1 MGMHI
6 SHAHTVQP
14 RRWTWFFRTFFEIN
28 RAMVHENSRKTGG
41 TETDVQ
47 HGNIKLTEKRNDME
61 PKLKKEL
68 QKILTAL
75 AIFFAM
81 MLVDKTGLCPQIFAH
96 RLPSLIA
103 YLIPYLLCG
112 YDVVR
117 KALLGIRNRQPMDES
132 LLMFVAT
139 IGAFAT
145 GENSEA
151 VAVMAFYL
159 VGEWFQKYALGK
171 SRKNIASLM
180 DIVPE
185 EANVERADGSIET
198 VDPDDVE
205 IGDILVIKPGE
216 KIPVDAEV
224 LSGESMVNTAALTGE
239 SVPRSVHPGEAVISG
254 CINGEGL
261 LRVRATK
268 AFEDSTVSKILEL
281 VENASEKKS
290 KTENFITRFARVYTP
305 IVVYSAIAL
314 AIIPSILT
322 RDPATWIYRACTFL
336 VVSCPCAL
344 VISVPLAFFG
354 GIGAASS
361 NGVLV
366 KGSNYLELLSHL
378 HTVVSDKTGTLT
390 EGNFQVSE
398 VLPAPGVEKAELLR
412 MAALAEGMSTHPIAK
427 SIRDAYV
434 ATVSVMGGSEA
445 SSTAA
450 VADGSETLAVTPSS
464 SVTDSKTGTAATVSA
479 TGASLVTD
487 TVNVSGQ
494 GLIATLPGRRI
505 FVGNAKLMQA
515 YGIDFTEATN
525 AAATVSYVAVE
536 EDRRS
541 ADASAAAAVAGNLT
555 GSDGADGG
563 SIGTGK
569 EKGSIRFLGAI
580 LIRDQLKP
588 EAKDAI
594 AEMKREG
601 VQSVVMLTGDRKAVG
616 EAVGQELGLDYV
628 YTDLLPQE
636 KVEKVEALL
645 TELDRHGRQQDR
657 AELAFIGDGINDAP
671 VLARADVGIAMG
683 SMGSDAAIEA
693 ADVVIMDDD
702 LTRIPIVIR
711 IARRTVAISTQN
723 IVFALFV
730 KILIL
735 ILTAFGLTNMW
746 IAVFG
751 DVGVAVL
758 CILNSMRLL
767 TIKRTI

>member
-1 MGMHI
+1 
-6 SHAHTVQP
+6 
-14 RRWTWFFRTFFEIN
+14 
-28 RAMVHENSRKTGG
+28 
-41 TETDVQ
+41 
-47 HGNIKLTEKRNDME
+47 ME

-427 SIRDAYV
+427 SIRDAYAAEV
-434 ATVSVMGGSEA
+434 PGTEIN
-445 SSTAA
+445 TA
-450 VADGSETLAVTPSS
+450 L
-464 SVTDSKTGTAATVSA
+464 
-479 TGASLVTD
+479 LTD

-569 EKGSIRFLGAI
+569 EKGSIRYLGAI

-645 TELDRHGRQQDR
+645 TELDHHGRQQDR

-735 ILTAFGLTNMW
+735 VLTAFGLTNMW

>member
-1 MGMHI
+1 
-6 SHAHTVQP
+6 
-14 RRWTWFFRTFFEIN
+14 
-28 RAMVHENSRKTGG
+28 
-41 TETDVQ
+41 
-47 HGNIKLTEKRNDME
+47 ME

-427 SIRDAYV
+427 SIRDAYAAEV
-434 ATVSVMGGSEA
+434 PGTEIN
-445 SSTAA
+445 TA
-450 VADGSETLAVTPSS
+450 
-464 SVTDSKTGTAATVSA
+464 
-479 TGASLVTD
+479 LVTD

-555 GSDGADGG
+555 GSDGADDG
-563 SIGTGK
+563 SISTGK
-569 EKGSIRFLGAI
+569 ENGSIRFLGAI

-601 VQSVVMLTGDRKAVG
+601 VQNVVMLTGDRKAVG

-645 TELDRHGRQQDR
+645 TELDHHGRQQDK

-723 IVFALFV
+723 IVFALLV

-735 ILTAFGLTNMW
+735 VLTAFGLTNMW

>member
-1 MGMHI
+1 
-6 SHAHTVQP
+6 
-14 RRWTWFFRTFFEIN
+14 
-28 RAMVHENSRKTGG
+28 
-41 TETDVQ
+41 
-47 HGNIKLTEKRNDME
+47 ME

-81 MLVDKTGLCPQIFAH
+81 MVVDKTGLCPLIFAH

-366 KGSNYLELLSHL
+366 KGSNYLELLAHL

-427 SIRDAYV
+427 SIRDAYAAEV
-434 ATVSVMGGSEA
+434 PGTEIN
-445 SSTAA
+445 TA
-450 VADGSETLAVTPSS
+450 
-464 SVTDSKTGTAATVSA
+464 
-479 TGASLVTD
+479 LVTD

-536 EDRRS
+536 EDRQS

-588 EAKDAI
+588 EARDAI

-645 TELDRHGRQQDR
+645 TELDHHGRQQDR

-735 ILTAFGLTNMW
+735 VLTAFGLTNMW

>member
-1 MGMHI
+1 MK
-6 SHAHTVQP
+6 TVGI
-14 RRWTWFFRTFFEIN
+14 EADI
-28 RAMVHENSRKTGG
+28 
-41 TETDVQ
+41 Q

-81 MLVDKTGLCPQIFAH
+81 MVVDKTDLCPLIFAH

-427 SIRDAYV
+427 SIRDAYAAEV
-434 ATVSVMGGSEA
+434 PGTEIN
-445 SSTAA
+445 TA
-450 VADGSETLAVTPSS
+450 
-464 SVTDSKTGTAATVSA
+464 
-479 TGASLVTD
+479 LVTD

-536 EDRRS
+536 EDRQS

-601 VQSVVMLTGDRKAVG
+601 VQSIVMLTGDRKAVG

-636 KVEKVEALL
+636 KVEKVEELL
-645 TELDRHGRQQDR
+645 TELDHHGRQQDR

-735 ILTAFGLTNMW
+735 VLTAFGLTNMW

-767 TIKRTI
+767 AIKRTI

>member
-1 MGMHI
+1 
-6 SHAHTVQP
+6 
-14 RRWTWFFRTFFEIN
+14 
-28 RAMVHENSRKTGG
+28 
-41 TETDVQ
+41 
-47 HGNIKLTEKRNDME
+47 ME

-81 MLVDKTGLCPQIFAH
+81 MLVDKTGLCPLIFAH

-117 KALLGIRNRQPMDES
+117 KALLGIKNRQPMDES

-205 IGDILVIKPGE
+205 IGDILVIRPGE

-305 IVVYSAIAL
+305 IVVYAAIAL
-314 AIIPSILT
+314 AIVPSILT

-427 SIRDAYV
+427 SIRDAYAAEAAV
-434 ATVSVMGGSEA
+434 SGTTESSATSAAA
-445 SSTAA
+445 SSS
-450 VADGSETLAVTPSS
+450 SESGAETEA
-464 SVTDSKTGTAATVSA
+464 KTGSAADSA
-479 TGASLVTD
+479 SASASLVTD

-494 GLIATLPGRRI
+494 GLIATLTGRRI

-525 AAATVSYVAVE
+525 AAATVSYVA
-536 EDRRS
+536 EDKRY
-541 ADASAAAAVAGNLT
+541 
-555 GSDGADGG
+555 
-563 SIGTGK
+563 
-569 EKGSIRFLGAI
+569 LGAI

-601 VQSVVMLTGDRKAVG
+601 VQNVVMLTGDRKAVG
-616 EAVGQELGLDYV
+616 EAVGQELGLDHV
-628 YTDLLPQE
+628 YTDLLPQD
-636 KVEKVEALL
+636 KVEKVEELL
-645 TELDRHGRQQDR
+645 AELDRHGRQQDK

-702 LTRIPIVIR
+702 LARIPIVIR

-735 ILTAFGLTNMW
+735 VLTAFGLTNMW

>member
-1 MGMHI
+1 
-6 SHAHTVQP
+6 
-14 RRWTWFFRTFFEIN
+14 
-28 RAMVHENSRKTGG
+28 
-41 TETDVQ
+41 
-47 HGNIKLTEKRNDME
+47 ME

-81 MLVDKTGLCPQIFAH
+81 MLVDKTGLCPLIFAH

-117 KALLGIRNRQPMDES
+117 KAVLGIKNRQPMDES

-180 DIVPE
+180 DIVSE

-205 IGDILVIKPGE
+205 IGDILVIRPGE

-261 LRVRATK
+261 LRVQATK

-314 AIIPSILT
+314 AIVPSILT

-390 EGNFQVSE
+390 EGNFQVSK

-427 SIRDAYV
+427 SIRDAYAEEAAV
-434 ATVSVMGGSEA
+434 SGITESSATSAAA
-445 SSTAA
+445 SSS
-450 VADGSETLAVTPSS
+450 SETDTETEA
-464 SVTDSKTGTAATVSA
+464 KTGSAADSA
-479 TGASLVTD
+479 SASASLVTD

-525 AAATVSYVAVE
+525 AAATVSYVAVDE
-536 EDRRS
+536 NVSSLAE
-541 ADASAAAAVAGNLT
+541 AATAASAAGNLT
-555 GSDGADGG
+555 GSERTDGG
-563 SIGTGK
+563 SIGSRK
-569 EKGSIRFLGAI
+569 EKGGIRFLGAI

-601 VQSVVMLTGDRKAVG
+601 VQNVVMLTGDRKAVG
-616 EAVGQELGLDYV
+616 EAVGQELGLDHV
-628 YTDLLPQE
+628 YTDLLPQD
-636 KVEKVEALL
+636 KVEKVEELL
-645 TELDRHGRQQDR
+645 AELDHHGRQQDK

-702 LTRIPIVIR
+702 LARIPIVIR

-735 ILTAFGLTNMW
+735 VLTAFGLTNMW

>member
-1 MGMHI
+1 M
-6 SHAHTVQP
+6 
-14 RRWTWFFRTFFEIN
+14 RRQ
-28 RAMVHENSRKTGG
+28 KT
-41 TETDVQ
+41 EAIDASVQ
-47 HGNIKLTEKRNDME
+47 HGDIELTEKRRTME

-81 MLVDKTGLCPQIFAH
+81 MLVDKTGLCPLIFAH

-117 KALLGIRNRQPMDES
+117 KALLGIKNRQPMDES

-205 IGDILVIKPGE
+205 IGDILVIRPGE

-261 LRVRATK
+261 LRVKATK

-366 KGSNYLELLSHL
+366 KGSNYLELLAHL

-398 VLPAPGVEKAELLR
+398 VLPAPGVEKTELLR

-427 SIRDAYV
+427 SIRDAY
-434 ATVSVMGGSEA
+434 AEE
-445 SSTAA
+445 AA
-450 VADGSETLAVTPSS
+450 VSDITES
-464 SVTDSKTGTAATVSA
+464 SVTSAAASSSSETDTETEAKTGSAADSA
-479 TGASLVTD
+479 SASASLVTD
-487 TVNVSGQ
+487 TINVSGQ
-494 GLIATLPGRRI
+494 GLIATLTGRRI

-525 AAATVSYVAVE
+525 AAATVSYVAVDE
-536 EDRRS
+536 NVSSS
-541 ADASAAAAVAGNLT
+541 AEVASAVGNLM
-555 GSDGADGG
+555 GSERTDGG
-563 SIGTGK
+563 NIGSGK
-569 EKGSIRFLGAI
+569 EKGGIRYLGAI

-588 EAKDAI
+588 EAKDSI

-601 VQSVVMLTGDRKAVG
+601 VQNVVMLTGDRKAVG
-616 EAVGQELGLDYV
+616 EAVGQELGLDHV
-628 YTDLLPQE
+628 YTDLLPQD
-636 KVEKVEALL
+636 KVEKVEELL
-645 TELDRHGRQQDR
+645 AELDHHGRQQDK

-702 LTRIPIVIR
+702 LARIPIVIR

-735 ILTAFGLTNMW
+735 VLTAFGLTNMW

>member
-1 MGMHI
+1 
-6 SHAHTVQP
+6 
-14 RRWTWFFRTFFEIN
+14 
-28 RAMVHENSRKTGG
+28 
-41 TETDVQ
+41 
-47 HGNIKLTEKRNDME
+47 ME

-68 QKILTAL
+68 QTILTAL

-81 MLVDKTGLCPQIFAH
+81 MVVDKTGLCPLIFAH

-103 YLIPYLLCG
+103 YLIPYFLCG

-117 KALLGIRNRQPMDES
+117 KALLGIKNRQPMDES

-205 IGDILVIKPGE
+205 IGDILVIRPGE

-390 EGNFQVSE
+390 EGNFRVSE
-398 VLPAPGVEKAELLR
+398 VLPVQGVEKAELLR

-427 SIRDAYV
+427 SIRDAYAAEAAV
-434 ATVSVMGGSEA
+434 SGTTESSATSAAA
-445 SSTAA
+445 SSS
-450 VADGSETLAVTPSS
+450 SESGAETEA
-464 SVTDSKTGTAATVSA
+464 KTGSAADSA
-479 TGASLVTD
+479 SASASLVTD
-487 TVNVSGQ
+487 TINVSGQ
-494 GLIATLPGRRI
+494 GLIATLTGRRI

-525 AAATVSYVAVE
+525 AAATVSYVA
-536 EDRRS
+536 EDKRY
-541 ADASAAAAVAGNLT
+541 
-555 GSDGADGG
+555 
-563 SIGTGK
+563 
-569 EKGSIRFLGAI
+569 LGAI

-601 VQSVVMLTGDRKAVG
+601 VQNVVMLTGDRKAVG
-616 EAVGQELGLDYV
+616 EAVGQELGLDHV

-645 TELDRHGRQQDR
+645 AELDHRGRQQDK

-702 LTRIPIVIR
+702 LARIPIVIR

-735 ILTAFGLTNMW
+735 VLTAFGLTNMW

>member
-1 MGMHI
+1 
-6 SHAHTVQP
+6 
-14 RRWTWFFRTFFEIN
+14 
-28 RAMVHENSRKTGG
+28 
-41 TETDVQ
+41 
-47 HGNIKLTEKRNDME
+47 ME

-81 MLVDKTGLCPQIFAH
+81 MLVDKTGLCPLIFAH

-117 KALLGIRNRQPMDES
+117 KAIMGIKNRQPMDES

-205 IGDILVIKPGE
+205 IGDILVIRPGE

-305 IVVYSAIAL
+305 IVVYAAIAL

-366 KGSNYLELLSHL
+366 KGSNYLELFSHL

-427 SIRDAYV
+427 SIRDAY
-434 ATVSVMGGSEA
+434 AEE
-445 SSTAA
+445 AA
-450 VADGSETLAVTPSS
+450 VSGITESSATSAAVSSSSETDTETKA
-464 SVTDSKTGTAATVSA
+464 KTGSAADSA
-479 TGASLVTD
+479 SASASLVTD
-487 TVNVSGQ
+487 TINVSGQ
-494 GLIATLPGRRI
+494 GLIATLTGRRI

-525 AAATVSYVAVE
+525 AAATVSYVAVDE
-536 EDRRS
+536 NVSSS
-541 ADASAAAAVAGNLT
+541 AEAASAAGNLA
-555 GSDGADGG
+555 GSDCTDGG
-563 SIGTGK
+563 SIGNGN
-569 EKGSIRFLGAI
+569 EKGNIRFLGAI

-601 VQSVVMLTGDRKAVG
+601 VQNVVMLTGDRKAVG
-616 EAVGQELGLDYV
+616 EAVGQELGLDHV
-628 YTDLLPQE
+628 YTDLLPQD
-636 KVEKVEALL
+636 KVEKVEELL
-645 TELDRHGRQQDR
+645 AELDRHGRQQDK

-702 LTRIPIVIR
+702 LVRIPIVIR

-735 ILTAFGLTNMW
+735 VLTAFGLTNMW

>member
-1 MGMHI
+1 M
-6 SHAHTVQP
+6 
-14 RRWTWFFRTFFEIN
+14 
-28 RAMVHENSRKTGG
+28 
-41 TETDVQ
+41 
-47 HGNIKLTEKRNDME
+47 KLTEKRNDME

-81 MLVDKTGLCPQIFAH
+81 MVVDKTGLCPQIFAH

-427 SIRDAYV
+427 SIRDAYAAEV
-434 ATVSVMGGSEA
+434 PGTEIN
-445 SSTAA
+445 TA
-450 VADGSETLAVTPSS
+450 
-464 SVTDSKTGTAATVSA
+464 
-479 TGASLVTD
+479 LVTD
-487 TVNVSGQ
+487 TINVSGQ

-541 ADASAAAAVAGNLT
+541 ADASAAAAAAGNLT
-555 GSDGADGG
+555 GSDGVDGG

-569 EKGSIRFLGAI
+569 EKGSIRYLGAI

-723 IVFALFV
+723 IVFALLV

-735 ILTAFGLTNMW
+735 VLTAFGLTNMW

>member
-1 MGMHI
+1 MTGM
-6 SHAHTVQP
+6 
-14 RRWTWFFRTFFEIN
+14 RRQ
-28 RAMVHENSRKTGG
+28 KT
-41 TETDVQ
+41 EAIDASVQ
-47 HGNIKLTEKRNDME
+47 HRDIELTEKRNVME

-81 MLVDKTGLCPQIFAH
+81 MLVDKTGLCPLIFAH

-117 KALLGIRNRQPMDES
+117 KAIMGIKNRQPMDES

-205 IGDILVIKPGE
+205 IGDILVIRPGE

-224 LSGESMVNTAALTGE
+224 LSGESKVNTAALTGE

-261 LRVRATK
+261 LRVKATK

-305 IVVYSAIAL
+305 IVVYAAIAL
-314 AIIPSILT
+314 AIVPSILT

-390 EGNFQVSE
+390 EGNFQVSK

-427 SIRDAYV
+427 SIRDAYAAEV
-434 ATVSVMGGSEA
+434 PGTEIN
-445 SSTAA
+445 TA
-450 VADGSETLAVTPSS
+450 
-464 SVTDSKTGTAATVSA
+464 
-479 TGASLVTD
+479 LVTD

-525 AAATVSYVAVE
+525 AAATVSYVA
-536 EDRRS
+536 ED
-541 ADASAAAAVAGNLT
+541 
-555 GSDGADGG
+555 
-563 SIGTGK
+563 K
-569 EKGSIRFLGAI
+569 RFLGAI

-601 VQSVVMLTGDRKAVG
+601 VQNVVMLTGDRKAVG
-616 EAVGQELGLDYV
+616 EAVGQELGLDHV
-628 YTDLLPQE
+628 YTDLLPQD
-636 KVEKVEALL
+636 KVEKVEELL
-645 TELDRHGRQQDR
+645 AELDRHGRQQDK

-735 ILTAFGLTNMW
+735 VLTAFGLTNMW

>member
-1 MGMHI
+1 
-6 SHAHTVQP
+6 
-14 RRWTWFFRTFFEIN
+14 
-28 RAMVHENSRKTGG
+28 
-41 TETDVQ
+41 
-47 HGNIKLTEKRNDME
+47 ME

-81 MLVDKTGLCPQIFAH
+81 MVVDKTGLCPLIFAH

-117 KALLGIRNRQPMDES
+117 KALLGIKNRQPMDEA

-205 IGDILVIKPGE
+205 IGDILVIRPGE

-398 VLPAPGVEKAELLR
+398 VLPAAGVEKTELLH

-427 SIRDAYV
+427 SIRDAYT
-434 ATVSVMGGSEA
+434 AEA
-445 SSTAA
+445 ANT
-450 VADGSETLAVTPSS
+450 EINT
-464 SVTDSKTGTAATVSA
+464 
-479 TGASLVTD
+479 SLVTD

-494 GLIATLPGRRI
+494 GLIATLPGHRI

-515 YGIDFTEATN
+515 YGIDFTEETN

-536 EDRRS
+536 ENS
-541 ADASAAAAVAGNLT
+541 SLPADTSSAAGQPA
-555 GSDGADGG
+555 GSDGAAVG
-563 SIGTGK
+563 SIGAGK
-569 EKGSIRFLGAI
+569 EKGGIRYLGAI

-601 VQSVVMLTGDRKAVG
+601 VQNVVMLTGDRKAVG

-636 KVEKVEALL
+636 KVEKVEVLL
-645 TELDRHGRQQDR
+645 TELDHHGRQQDR

-735 ILTAFGLTNMW
+735 VLTAFGLTNMW

>member
-1 MGMHI
+1 
-6 SHAHTVQP
+6 
-14 RRWTWFFRTFFEIN
+14 
-28 RAMVHENSRKTGG
+28 
-41 TETDVQ
+41 
-47 HGNIKLTEKRNDME
+47 ME

-81 MLVDKTGLCPQIFAH
+81 MLVDKTGRCPLIFAH

-117 KALLGIRNRQPMDES
+117 KALLGIKNRQPMDES

-205 IGDILVIKPGE
+205 IGDILVIRPGE

-305 IVVYSAIAL
+305 IVVYAAIAL

-366 KGSNYLELLSHL
+366 KGSNYLELLAHL

-427 SIRDAYV
+427 SIRDAYAEEV
-434 ATVSVMGGSEA
+434 PGTEIN
-445 SSTAA
+445 TA
-450 VADGSETLAVTPSS
+450 
-464 SVTDSKTGTAATVSA
+464 
-479 TGASLVTD
+479 LVTD

-494 GLIATLPGRRI
+494 GLITTLEGRRI

-525 AAATVSYVAVE
+525 AAATVSYVA
-536 EDRRS
+536 ED
-541 ADASAAAAVAGNLT
+541 N
-555 GSDGADGG
+555 
-563 SIGTGK
+563 
-569 EKGSIRFLGAI
+569 RFLGAI

-616 EAVGQELGLDYV
+616 EAVGQELGLDHV
-628 YTDLLPQE
+628 YTDLLPQD
-636 KVEKVEALL
+636 KVEKVEELL
-645 TELDRHGRQQDR
+645 AELDRHGRQQDK

-702 LTRIPIVIR
+702 LARIPIVIR

-735 ILTAFGLTNMW
+735 VLTAFGLTNMW

>member
-1 MGMHI
+1 
-6 SHAHTVQP
+6 
-14 RRWTWFFRTFFEIN
+14 
-28 RAMVHENSRKTGG
+28 
-41 TETDVQ
+41 
-47 HGNIKLTEKRNDME
+47 ME

-81 MLVDKTGLCPQIFAH
+81 MLVDKTGLCPLIFAH

-112 YDVVR
+112 ADVVR
-117 KALLGIRNRQPMDES
+117 KALLGIKNRQPMDES

-205 IGDILVIKPGE
+205 IGDILVIRPGE

-224 LSGESMVNTAALTGE
+224 LIGESMVNTAALTGE
-239 SVPRSVHPGEAVISG
+239 SVPRSVHPGETVISG

-261 LRVRATK
+261 LRVKATK

-305 IVVYSAIAL
+305 IVVYAAIAL
-314 AIIPSILT
+314 AIVPSILT

-398 VLPAPGVEKAELLR
+398 VLPAPDVEKSELLR

-427 SIRDAYV
+427 SIRDAY
-434 ATVSVMGGSEA
+434 
-445 SSTAA
+445 AA
-450 VADGSETLAVTPSS
+450 EVADTEIN
-464 SVTDSKTGTAATVSA
+464 TA
-479 TGASLVTD
+479 LVTD
-487 TVNVSGQ
+487 TINVSGQ
-494 GLIATLPGRRI
+494 GLIATLEGRRI
-505 FVGNAKLMQA
+505 FVGNAKLMHT

-525 AAATVSYVAVE
+525 AAATVSYVA
-536 EDRRS
+536 ED
-541 ADASAAAAVAGNLT
+541 N
-555 GSDGADGG
+555 
-563 SIGTGK
+563 
-569 EKGSIRFLGAI
+569 RFLGAI

-601 VQSVVMLTGDRKAVG
+601 VQNVVMLTGDRKAVG
-616 EAVGQELGLDYV
+616 EAVGQELGLDHV
-628 YTDLLPQE
+628 YTDLLPQD
-636 KVEKVEALL
+636 KVEKVEELL
-645 TELDRHGRQQDR
+645 AELDRHGRQQDK

-702 LTRIPIVIR
+702 LARIPIVIR

-735 ILTAFGLTNMW
+735 VLTAFGLTNMW

>member
-1 MGMHI
+1 M
-6 SHAHTVQP
+6 
-14 RRWTWFFRTFFEIN
+14 
-28 RAMVHENSRKTGG
+28 
-41 TETDVQ
+41 
-47 HGNIKLTEKRNDME
+47 KLTEKRNDME

-81 MLVDKTGLCPQIFAH
+81 MVVDKTGLCPQIFAH

-336 VVSCPCAL
+336 VVSCSCAL

-390 EGNFQVSE
+390 EGNFKVSE

-427 SIRDAYV
+427 SIRDAYAAEV
-434 ATVSVMGGSEA
+434 PGTEIN
-445 SSTAA
+445 TA
-450 VADGSETLAVTPSS
+450 
-464 SVTDSKTGTAATVSA
+464 
-479 TGASLVTD
+479 LVTD
-487 TVNVSGQ
+487 TINVSGQ

-569 EKGSIRFLGAI
+569 EKGSIRYLGAI

-657 AELAFIGDGINDAP
+657 AELAFVGDGINDAP

-723 IVFALFV
+723 IVFALLV

-735 ILTAFGLTNMW
+735 VLTAFGLTNMW

>member
-1 MGMHI
+1 
-6 SHAHTVQP
+6 
-14 RRWTWFFRTFFEIN
+14 
-28 RAMVHENSRKTGG
+28 
-41 TETDVQ
+41 
-47 HGNIKLTEKRNDME
+47 ME

-81 MLVDKTGLCPQIFAH
+81 MVVDKTGLCPLIFAH

-239 SVPRSVHPGEAVISG
+239 SVPRSVHAGEAVISG

-427 SIRDAYV
+427 SIRDAY
-434 ATVSVMGGSEA
+434 AAEVSGTEIN
-445 SSTAA
+445 TA
-450 VADGSETLAVTPSS
+450 
-464 SVTDSKTGTAATVSA
+464 
-479 TGASLVTD
+479 LVTD

-515 YGIDFTEATN
+515 YGIDFAEAIN

-536 EDRRS
+536 EDRQS
-541 ADASAAAAVAGNLT
+541 AEASAVAAVAGNLT

-601 VQSVVMLTGDRKAVG
+601 VQNVVMLTGDRKAVG
-616 EAVGQELGLDYV
+616 EAVGQELGLDHV
-628 YTDLLPQE
+628 YTDLLPQD
-636 KVEKVEALL
+636 KVEKVEELL
-645 TELDRHGRQQDR
+645 TELDRHGRQQDK

-693 ADVVIMDDD
+693 ADIVIMDDD
-702 LTRIPIVIR
+702 LARIPIVIR

-723 IVFALFV
+723 IAFALFV

-735 ILTAFGLTNMW
+735 VLTAFGLTNMW

>member
-1 MGMHI
+1 
-6 SHAHTVQP
+6 
-14 RRWTWFFRTFFEIN
+14 
-28 RAMVHENSRKTGG
+28 
-41 TETDVQ
+41 
-47 HGNIKLTEKRNDME
+47 ME

-81 MLVDKTGLCPQIFAH
+81 MLVDKTGLCPLIFAH

-398 VLPAPGVEKAELLR
+398 VLPASGVEKAELLR

-434 ATVSVMGGSEA
+434 AEVPDTEIN
-445 SSTAA
+445 TA
-450 VADGSETLAVTPSS
+450 
-464 SVTDSKTGTAATVSA
+464 
-479 TGASLVTD
+479 LVTD

-616 EAVGQELGLDYV
+616 EAVGQELGLDDV

-636 KVEKVEALL
+636 KVEKVEELL
-645 TELDRHGRQQDR
+645 TELDHHGRQQDR

-711 IARRTVAISTQN
+711 IACRTVAISTQN
-723 IVFALFV
+723 IVFALLV

-735 ILTAFGLTNMW
+735 VLTAFGLTNMW

>member
-1 MGMHI
+1 
-6 SHAHTVQP
+6 
-14 RRWTWFFRTFFEIN
+14 
-28 RAMVHENSRKTGG
+28 
-41 TETDVQ
+41 
-47 HGNIKLTEKRNDME
+47 ME

-81 MLVDKTGLCPQIFAH
+81 MVVDKTGLCPLIFAH

-117 KALLGIRNRQPMDES
+117 KALLGIKNRQPMDEA

-205 IGDILVIKPGE
+205 IGDILVIRPGE

-398 VLPAPGVEKAELLR
+398 VLPAAGVEKTELLH

-427 SIRDAYV
+427 SIRDAYT
-434 ATVSVMGGSEA
+434 AEA
-445 SSTAA
+445 ANT
-450 VADGSETLAVTPSS
+450 EINT
-464 SVTDSKTGTAATVSA
+464 
-479 TGASLVTD
+479 SLVTD

-494 GLIATLPGRRI
+494 GLIATLPGHRI

-515 YGIDFTEATN
+515 YGIDFTEETN

-536 EDRRS
+536 ENS
-541 ADASAAAAVAGNLT
+541 SLPADTSSAAGQPA
-555 GSDGADGG
+555 GSDGAAVG
-563 SIGTGK
+563 SIGAGK

-588 EAKDAI
+588 EAKAAI

-645 TELDRHGRQQDR
+645 TELDHHGRQQDR

-693 ADVVIMDDD
+693 ADIVIMDDD
-702 LTRIPIVIR
+702 LARIPIVIR

-735 ILTAFGLTNMW
+735 VLTAFGLTNMW

>member
-1 MGMHI
+1 
-6 SHAHTVQP
+6 
-14 RRWTWFFRTFFEIN
+14 
-28 RAMVHENSRKTGG
+28 
-41 TETDVQ
+41 
-47 HGNIKLTEKRNDME
+47 ME

-81 MLVDKTGLCPQIFAH
+81 MVVDKTGLCPLIFAH
-96 RLPSLIA
+96 RLPSLFA

-239 SVPRSVHPGEAVISG
+239 SVPRSVHAGEAVISG

-434 ATVSVMGGSEA
+434 AEA
-445 SSTAA
+445 ADTEINTA
-450 VADGSETLAVTPSS
+450 
-464 SVTDSKTGTAATVSA
+464 
-479 TGASLVTD
+479 LVTD

-515 YGIDFTEATN
+515 YYIDFTEATN

-536 EDRRS
+536 EERRS
-541 ADASAAAAVAGNLT
+541 ADASAAAAVGGNLT

-588 EAKDAI
+588 EAKEAI

-616 EAVGQELGLDYV
+616 EAVGQELGLDCV

-645 TELDRHGRQQDR
+645 TELDHHGRQQDR

-693 ADVVIMDDD
+693 ADIVIMDDD
-702 LTRIPIVIR
+702 LARIPIVIR

-723 IVFALFV
+723 IAFALFV

-735 ILTAFGLTNMW
+735 VLTAFGLTNMW

>member
-1 MGMHI
+1 
-6 SHAHTVQP
+6 
-14 RRWTWFFRTFFEIN
+14 
-28 RAMVHENSRKTGG
+28 
-41 TETDVQ
+41 
-47 HGNIKLTEKRNDME
+47 ME

-81 MLVDKTGLCPQIFAH
+81 MVVDKTGLCPLIFAH
-96 RLPSLIA
+96 RLPSLFA

-314 AIIPSILT
+314 AIIPSIFT

-427 SIRDAYV
+427 SIRDAYAAEV
-434 ATVSVMGGSEA
+434 PGAEIN
-445 SSTAA
+445 TA
-450 VADGSETLAVTPSS
+450 
-464 SVTDSKTGTAATVSA
+464 
-479 TGASLVTD
+479 LVTD

-515 YGIDFTEATN
+515 YDIDFTEATN

-536 EDRRS
+536 EDRQS
-541 ADASAAAAVAGNLT
+541 ADASAAAAVGGNLT

-601 VQSVVMLTGDRKAVG
+601 VQSVEMLTGDRKAVG
-616 EAVGQELGLDYV
+616 EAVGQELGLDCV
-628 YTDLLPQE
+628 YTELLPQE

-723 IVFALFV
+723 IAFALFV

-735 ILTAFGLTNMW
+735 VLTAFGLTNMW

>member
-1 MGMHI
+1 
-6 SHAHTVQP
+6 
-14 RRWTWFFRTFFEIN
+14 
-28 RAMVHENSRKTGG
+28 
-41 TETDVQ
+41 
-47 HGNIKLTEKRNDME
+47 ME

-81 MLVDKTGLCPQIFAH
+81 MLVDKTGLCPLIFAH

-117 KALLGIRNRQPMDES
+117 KAIMGIKNRQPMDES

-205 IGDILVIKPGE
+205 IGDILVIRPGE

-305 IVVYSAIAL
+305 IVVYAAIAL
-314 AIIPSILT
+314 AIVPSILT
-322 RDPATWIYRACTFL
+322 RNPATWIYRACTFL

-390 EGNFQVSE
+390 EGNFQVSK

-427 SIRDAYV
+427 SIRDAYAEEAAV
-434 ATVSVMGGSEA
+434 SGITESSATSAAA
-445 SSTAA
+445 SSS
-450 VADGSETLAVTPSS
+450 SETDTETEA
-464 SVTDSKTGTAATVSA
+464 KTGSAADSA
-479 TGASLVTD
+479 SASASLVTD

-505 FVGNAKLMQA
+505 FVGNAKLMQT
-515 YGIDFTEATN
+515 YGIDFTEAMN

-536 EDRRS
+536 ES
-541 ADASAAAAVAGNLT
+541 GSLPVEATTAASAAGNLT
-555 GSDGADGG
+555 GSEHTDGG
-563 SIGTGK
+563 SIGSGK
-569 EKGSIRFLGAI
+569 EKGGIRFLGAI

-601 VQSVVMLTGDRKAVG
+601 VQNVVMLTGDRKAVG
-616 EAVGQELGLDYV
+616 EAVGQELGLDHV
-628 YTDLLPQE
+628 YTDLLPQD
-636 KVEKVEALL
+636 KVEKVEELL
-645 TELDRHGRQQDR
+645 AELDRHGRQQDK

-702 LTRIPIVIR
+702 LARIPIVIR

-735 ILTAFGLTNMW
+735 VLTAFGLTNMW

>member
-1 MGMHI
+1 
-6 SHAHTVQP
+6 
-14 RRWTWFFRTFFEIN
+14 
-28 RAMVHENSRKTGG
+28 
-41 TETDVQ
+41 
-47 HGNIKLTEKRNDME
+47 ME

-81 MLVDKTGLCPQIFAH
+81 MLVDKTGLCPLIFAH

-117 KALLGIRNRQPMDES
+117 KAIMGIKNRQPMDES

-205 IGDILVIKPGE
+205 IGDILVIRPGE

-305 IVVYSAIAL
+305 IVVYAAIAL
-314 AIIPSILT
+314 AIVPSILT

-390 EGNFQVSE
+390 EGNFRVSE

-427 SIRDAYV
+427 SIRDAYAAEV
-434 ATVSVMGGSEA
+434 PGTEIN
-445 SSTAA
+445 TA
-450 VADGSETLAVTPSS
+450 
-464 SVTDSKTGTAATVSA
+464 
-479 TGASLVTD
+479 LVTD

-494 GLIATLPGRRI
+494 GLIATLEGRRI
-505 FVGNAKLMQA
+505 FVGNAKLMQT

-525 AAATVSYVAVE
+525 AAATVSYVAVDE
-536 EDRRS
+536 NAS
-541 ADASAAAAVAGNLT
+541 LQADAASAAGTPA
-555 GSDGADGG
+555 GSDHTDGG

-569 EKGSIRFLGAI
+569 EKGGIRFLGAI

-601 VQSVVMLTGDRKAVG
+601 VQNVVMLTGDRKAVG
-616 EAVGQELGLDYV
+616 EAVGQELGLDHV
-628 YTDLLPQE
+628 YTDLLPQD
-636 KVEKVEALL
+636 KVEKVEELL
-645 TELDRHGRQQDR
+645 AELDHHGRQQDK

-702 LTRIPIVIR
+702 LARIPIVIR

-735 ILTAFGLTNMW
+735 VLTAFGLTNMW

>member
-1 MGMHI
+1 
-6 SHAHTVQP
+6 
-14 RRWTWFFRTFFEIN
+14 
-28 RAMVHENSRKTGG
+28 
-41 TETDVQ
+41 
-47 HGNIKLTEKRNDME
+47 ME

-81 MLVDKTGLCPQIFAH
+81 MLVDKTGLCPLIFAH

-112 YDVVR
+112 TDVVR
-117 KALLGIRNRQPMDES
+117 KALLGIKNRQPMDES

-305 IVVYSAIAL
+305 IVVYAAIAL
-314 AIIPSILT
+314 AIVPSILT

-366 KGSNYLELLSHL
+366 KGSNYLELLAHL

-390 EGNFQVSE
+390 EGNFRVSE
-398 VLPAPGVEKAELLR
+398 VLPAAGVEKAELLR

-427 SIRDAYV
+427 SIRDAY
-434 ATVSVMGGSEA
+434 
-445 SSTAA
+445 AA
-450 VADGSETLAVTPSS
+450 EVPDTEINT
-464 SVTDSKTGTAATVSA
+464 
-479 TGASLVTD
+479 SLVTD

-494 GLIATLPGRRI
+494 GLVATLEGRRI

-536 EDRRS
+536 ESDS
-541 ADASAAAAVAGNLT
+541 LPTEAATAASAAGNLM
-555 GSDGADGG
+555 GSERTDGG
-563 SIGTGK
+563 SIGTRK
-569 EKGSIRFLGAI
+569 ENGGIRYLGAI

-588 EAKDAI
+588 EAKEAI

-601 VQSVVMLTGDRKAVG
+601 VQNVVMLTGDRKAVG
-616 EAVGQELGLDYV
+616 EAVGQELGLDHV
-628 YTDLLPQE
+628 YTDLLPQD
-636 KVEKVEALL
+636 KVEKVEELL
-645 TELDRHGRQQDR
+645 AELDRHGRQQDK

-702 LTRIPIVIR
+702 LARIPIVIR

-735 ILTAFGLTNMW
+735 VLTAFGLTNMW

>member
-1 MGMHI
+1 
-6 SHAHTVQP
+6 
-14 RRWTWFFRTFFEIN
+14 
-28 RAMVHENSRKTGG
+28 
-41 TETDVQ
+41 
-47 HGNIKLTEKRNDME
+47 ME

-81 MLVDKTGLCPQIFAH
+81 MLVDKTGLCPLIFAH

-112 YDVVR
+112 ADVVR
-117 KALLGIRNRQPMDES
+117 KALLGIKNRQPMDES

-205 IGDILVIKPGE
+205 IGDILVIRPGE

-239 SVPRSVHPGEAVISG
+239 SVPRSVHLGEAVISG

-305 IVVYSAIAL
+305 IVVYAAIAL
-314 AIIPSILT
+314 AIVPSILT

-427 SIRDAYV
+427 SIRDAYAAEV
-434 ATVSVMGGSEA
+434 PGTEIN
-445 SSTAA
+445 TA
-450 VADGSETLAVTPSS
+450 
-464 SVTDSKTGTAATVSA
+464 
-479 TGASLVTD
+479 LVTD

-494 GLIATLPGRRI
+494 GLIATLTGRRI

-536 EDRRS
+536 ES
-541 ADASAAAAVAGNLT
+541 GSLPAEAATAASAAGNLMESERT
-555 GSDGADGG
+555 DGG
-563 SIGTGK
+563 SIGSGK
-569 EKGSIRFLGAI
+569 EKGGIRFLGAI

-601 VQSVVMLTGDRKAVG
+601 VQNVVMLTGDRKAVG
-616 EAVGQELGLDYV
+616 EAVGQELGLDHV
-628 YTDLLPQE
+628 YTDLLPQD
-636 KVEKVEALL
+636 KVEKVEELL
-645 TELDRHGRQQDR
+645 AELDRHGRQQDK

-702 LTRIPIVIR
+702 LARIPIVIR

-735 ILTAFGLTNMW
+735 VLTAFGLTNMW

>member
-1 MGMHI
+1 
-6 SHAHTVQP
+6 
-14 RRWTWFFRTFFEIN
+14 
-28 RAMVHENSRKTGG
+28 
-41 TETDVQ
+41 
-47 HGNIKLTEKRNDME
+47 ME

-81 MLVDKTGLCPQIFAH
+81 MVVDKTGLCPLIFAH
-96 RLPSLIA
+96 RLPSLFA

-239 SVPRSVHPGEAVISG
+239 SVPRSVHAGEAVISG

-434 ATVSVMGGSEA
+434 AEA
-445 SSTAA
+445 ADTEINTA
-450 VADGSETLAVTPSS
+450 
-464 SVTDSKTGTAATVSA
+464 
-479 TGASLVTD
+479 LVTD

-515 YGIDFTEATN
+515 YYIDFTEATN

-536 EDRRS
+536 EERRS
-541 ADASAAAAVAGNLT
+541 ADASAAAAVGGNLT

-569 EKGSIRFLGAI
+569 EKGSIRYLGAI

-657 AELAFIGDGINDAP
+657 AELAFVGDGINDAP

-693 ADVVIMDDD
+693 ADIVIMDDD
-702 LTRIPIVIR
+702 LARIPIVIR

-723 IVFALFV
+723 IAFALFV

-735 ILTAFGLTNMW
+735 VLTAFGLTNMW

>member
-1 MGMHI
+1 
-6 SHAHTVQP
+6 
-14 RRWTWFFRTFFEIN
+14 
-28 RAMVHENSRKTGG
+28 
-41 TETDVQ
+41 
-47 HGNIKLTEKRNDME
+47 ME

-81 MLVDKTGLCPQIFAH
+81 MVVDKTGLCPQIFAH

-117 KALLGIRNRQPMDES
+117 KALIGIRNRQPMDES

-305 IVVYSAIAL
+305 IVVYAAIAL

-427 SIRDAYV
+427 SIRDAYAAEV
-434 ATVSVMGGSEA
+434 PGTEIN
-445 SSTAA
+445 TA
-450 VADGSETLAVTPSS
+450 
-464 SVTDSKTGTAATVSA
+464 
-479 TGASLVTD
+479 LVTD

-541 ADASAAAAVAGNLT
+541 ADASAVAAVAGNLT
-555 GSDGADGG
+555 GSDGAGGG

-569 EKGSIRFLGAI
+569 EKGSIRYLGAI

-588 EAKDAI
+588 EAKEAI

-616 EAVGQELGLDYV
+616 EAVGQELGLDVV

-645 TELDRHGRQQDR
+645 TELDQHGRQQDR

-723 IVFALFV
+723 IVFALLV

>member
-1 MGMHI
+1 
-6 SHAHTVQP
+6 
-14 RRWTWFFRTFFEIN
+14 
-28 RAMVHENSRKTGG
+28 
-41 TETDVQ
+41 
-47 HGNIKLTEKRNDME
+47 ME

-81 MLVDKTGLCPQIFAH
+81 MLVDKTGLCPLIFAH

-112 YDVVR
+112 ADVVR
-117 KALLGIRNRQPMDES
+117 KALLGIKNRQPMDES

-205 IGDILVIKPGE
+205 IGDILVIRPGE

-305 IVVYSAIAL
+305 IVVYAAIAL
-314 AIIPSILT
+314 AIVPSILT

-398 VLPAPGVEKAELLR
+398 VLPAPGVEKTELLR

-427 SIRDAYV
+427 SIRDAYAEEA
-434 ATVSVMGGSEA
+434 ATSGTTESSATSAAA
-445 SSTAA
+445 SSS
-450 VADGSETLAVTPSS
+450 SETDAETEA
-464 SVTDSKTGTAATVSA
+464 KTGSAAADSA
-479 TGASLVTD
+479 SASASLVTD
-487 TVNVSGQ
+487 TINVSGQ

-505 FVGNAKLMQA
+505 FVGNAKLMQT
-515 YGIDFTEATN
+515 YDIDFTEATN
-525 AAATVSYVAVE
+525 AAATVSYVAVDE
-536 EDRRS
+536 NVSSS
-541 ADASAAAAVAGNLT
+541 AEAASAVGNLA
-555 GSDGADGG
+555 GSERTDDG
-563 SIGTGK
+563 SIGSGK
-569 EKGSIRFLGAI
+569 EKGGIRFLGAI

-601 VQSVVMLTGDRKAVG
+601 VQNVVMLTGDRKAVG
-616 EAVGQELGLDYV
+616 EAVGQELGLDHV
-628 YTDLLPQE
+628 YTDLLPQD
-636 KVEKVEALL
+636 KVEKVEELL
-645 TELDRHGRQQDR
+645 AELDRHGRQQDK

-702 LTRIPIVIR
+702 LARIPIVIR

-735 ILTAFGLTNMW
+735 VLTAFGLTNMW

>member
-1 MGMHI
+1 
-6 SHAHTVQP
+6 
-14 RRWTWFFRTFFEIN
+14 
-28 RAMVHENSRKTGG
+28 
-41 TETDVQ
+41 
-47 HGNIKLTEKRNDME
+47 ME

-81 MLVDKTGLCPQIFAH
+81 MLVDKTGLCPLIFAH

-398 VLPAPGVEKAELLR
+398 VLPASGVEKAELLR

-427 SIRDAYV
+427 SIRDAYAV
-434 ATVSVMGGSEA
+434 EVSVMGGSEA

-464 SVTDSKTGTAATVSA
+464 SVTDSKTGTVETVSA

-536 EDRRS
+536 EEDSRS
-541 ADASAAAAVAGNLT
+541 ADVSASAAAAGNLA

-645 TELDRHGRQQDR
+645 TELDHHGRQQDR

-723 IVFALFV
+723 IVFALLV

-735 ILTAFGLTNMW
+735 VLTAFGLTNMW

>member
-1 MGMHI
+1 
-6 SHAHTVQP
+6 
-14 RRWTWFFRTFFEIN
+14 
-28 RAMVHENSRKTGG
+28 
-41 TETDVQ
+41 
-47 HGNIKLTEKRNDME
+47 ME

-81 MLVDKTGLCPQIFAH
+81 MVVDKTGLCPLIFAH
-96 RLPSLIA
+96 RLPSLFA

-434 ATVSVMGGSEA
+434 AEA
-445 SSTAA
+445 ADTEINTA
-450 VADGSETLAVTPSS
+450 
-464 SVTDSKTGTAATVSA
+464 
-479 TGASLVTD
+479 LVTD

-536 EDRRS
+536 EDRQS

-588 EAKDAI
+588 EAKEAI

-616 EAVGQELGLDYV
+616 EAVGQELGLDCV
-628 YTDLLPQE
+628 YTELLPQE

-657 AELAFIGDGINDAP
+657 AELAFVGDGINDAP

-693 ADVVIMDDD
+693 ADIVIMDDD
-702 LTRIPIVIR
+702 LARIPIVIR

-723 IVFALFV
+723 IAFALFV

-735 ILTAFGLTNMW
+735 VLTAFGLTNMW

>member
-1 MGMHI
+1 
-6 SHAHTVQP
+6 
-14 RRWTWFFRTFFEIN
+14 
-28 RAMVHENSRKTGG
+28 
-41 TETDVQ
+41 
-47 HGNIKLTEKRNDME
+47 ME

-81 MLVDKTGLCPQIFAH
+81 MLVDKTGLCPLIFAH

-112 YDVVR
+112 ADVVR
-117 KALLGIRNRQPMDES
+117 KALLGIKNRQPMDES

-205 IGDILVIKPGE
+205 IGDILVIRPGE

-261 LRVRATK
+261 LRVKATK

-305 IVVYSAIAL
+305 IVVYAAIAL
-314 AIIPSILT
+314 AIVPSILT

-412 MAALAEGMSTHPIAK
+412 MAAFAEGMSTHPIAK
-427 SIRDAYV
+427 SIRDAYAAEAAASGTTESS
-434 ATVSVMGGSEA
+434 ATSAAA
-445 SSTAA
+445 S
-450 VADGSETLAVTPSS
+450 PSS
-464 SVTDSKTGTAATVSA
+464 ESDAETEAKTGSAADSA
-479 TGASLVTD
+479 SASASLVTD

-494 GLIATLPGRRI
+494 GLIATLTGRRI
-505 FVGNAKLMQA
+505 FVGNAKLMQT

-536 EDRRS
+536 ENSQPAGANASKD
-541 ADASAAAAVAGNLT
+541 SAAASAAGNLT
-555 GSDGADGG
+555 GSDCADGG

-569 EKGSIRFLGAI
+569 EKGGIRFLGAI

-588 EAKDAI
+588 EAKNAI

-601 VQSVVMLTGDRKAVG
+601 VQNVVMLTGDRKAVG
-616 EAVGQELGLDYV
+616 EAVGQELGLDHV
-628 YTDLLPQE
+628 YTDLLPQD
-636 KVEKVEALL
+636 KVEKVEELL
-645 TELDRHGRQQDR
+645 AELDRHGRQQDK

-702 LTRIPIVIR
+702 LARIPIVIR

-735 ILTAFGLTNMW
+735 VLTAFGLTNMW

>member
-1 MGMHI
+1 
-6 SHAHTVQP
+6 
-14 RRWTWFFRTFFEIN
+14 
-28 RAMVHENSRKTGG
+28 
-41 TETDVQ
+41 
-47 HGNIKLTEKRNDME
+47 ME

-81 MLVDKTGLCPQIFAH
+81 MVVDKTGLCPQIFAH

-117 KALLGIRNRQPMDES
+117 KALIGIRNRQPMDES

-390 EGNFQVSE
+390 EGNFRVSE
-398 VLPAPGVEKAELLR
+398 VLPAPDVEKAELLR

-427 SIRDAYV
+427 SIRDAY
-434 ATVSVMGGSEA
+434 AAEA
-445 SSTAA
+445 AGTEINTA
-450 VADGSETLAVTPSS
+450 
-464 SVTDSKTGTAATVSA
+464 
-479 TGASLVTD
+479 LVTD

-541 ADASAAAAVAGNLT
+541 ADASAAAAAAGNLM
-555 GSDGADGG
+555 GSDGAGGG

-645 TELDRHGRQQDR
+645 TELDHHGRQQDR

-735 ILTAFGLTNMW
+735 VLTAFGLTNMW

>member
-1 MGMHI
+1 
-6 SHAHTVQP
+6 
-14 RRWTWFFRTFFEIN
+14 
-28 RAMVHENSRKTGG
+28 
-41 TETDVQ
+41 
-47 HGNIKLTEKRNDME
+47 ME

-81 MLVDKTGLCPQIFAH
+81 MLVDKTGLCPLIFAH

-117 KALLGIRNRQPMDES
+117 KALLGIKNRQPMDES

-205 IGDILVIKPGE
+205 IGDILVIRPGE

-254 CINGEGL
+254 CINGDGL

-366 KGSNYLELLSHL
+366 KGSNYLELLAHL

-427 SIRDAYV
+427 SIRDAYAAEA
-434 ATVSVMGGSEA
+434 ATSAAA
-445 SSTAA
+445 SSS
-450 VADGSETLAVTPSS
+450 SETDAETEA
-464 SVTDSKTGTAATVSA
+464 KTGSAADSA
-479 TGASLVTD
+479 SAISSLVTD
-487 TVNVSGQ
+487 TINVSGQ

-525 AAATVSYVAVE
+525 AAATVSYVAVDE
-536 EDRRS
+536 NAS
-541 ADASAAAAVAGNLT
+541 LQADAASAAGNLA
-555 GSDGADGG
+555 GSERTDGG

-569 EKGSIRFLGAI
+569 EKGGIRFLGAI

-601 VQSVVMLTGDRKAVG
+601 VQNVVMLTGDRKAVG
-616 EAVGQELGLDYV
+616 EAVGQELGLDHV
-628 YTDLLPQE
+628 YTDLLPQD
-636 KVEKVEALL
+636 KVEKVEELL
-645 TELDRHGRQQDR
+645 AELDRHGRQQDK

-702 LTRIPIVIR
+702 LARIPIVIR

-735 ILTAFGLTNMW
+735 VLTAFGLTNMW